1 MSKKISDK
9 AIAKVPSFAG
19 RVSIFT
25 SKLQISRYAA
35 GSITDY
41 CHALYKA
48 VLQVGKLPEE
58 FTQQDLDDYLK
69 SMLSRK
75 PLPSE
80 AQFKHF
86 IYGLKCYLNTLGYKE
101 LPGLVLPAI
110 RRDKKLPRVM
120 SMEDVGTLLHSCEL
134 YSRIVF

>member
-9 AIAKVPSFAG
+9 AIAKVPAFAD
-19 RVSIFT
+19 RVSLF
-25 SKLQISRYAA
+25 SNKLQISRYAA

-48 VLQVGKLPEE
+48 VLQLGKLPEE

-75 PLPSE
+75 PLPAE

-86 IYGLKCYLNTLGYKE
+86 IYGLKCYLFSTPNSLYRLGGVFNKIIFSVFYTF
-101 LPGLVLPAI
+101 GLFFHL
-110 RRDKKLPRVM
+110 
-120 SMEDVGTLLHSCEL
+120 
-134 YSRIVF
+134 